1 MWEGSAH
8 GDVTSEERDSLLV
21 ANLSLAHM
29 MEDESL
35 ATPRP
40 TNSGK
45 LSTTIARASSKLARA
60 VGRGLGAVSDF
71 LRSASD
77 SEAIDPFASM
87 DAIPRNG
94 DATRE
99 GTRRER
105 ERESERDLSFDSLLT
120 DEEINDPTLD
130 LARLTD
136 AELDD
141 HAERLVAT
149 ITPAIAHTSG
159 AAHHDLVDDALRVY
173 HDEEAPDG
181 LRRGLA
187 LHAEAASEQREVSFP
202 VIRAV
207 CTGRLQK
214 TMGRRSSSETMYTL
228 RIGNTGMILNA
239 HPLYN
244 AWALANEPAVG
255 ETANCIM
262 QTMDVFVPAP
272 RTDTKASGEESRPTR
287 TAKEVAKTRMS
298 ECVEELGVAIVVL
311 VQVRPSAD
319 GILTVH
325 YGDTFVRDYECG
337 NAPSP
342 CYVTQRELLEF
353 IGDRCNDDYEVA
365 RRLLLYGAP
374 LNKGTADLA
383 KEWQD
388 QGPLQ
393 PTMRT
398 ANGEIGRASCR
409 ERV

>member
-1 MWEGSAH
+1 MWEGSAR

-45 LSTTIARASSKLARA
+45 LSATIARASSKLARA
-60 VGRGLGAVSDF
+60 VGRGLGAVGDF

-105 ERESERDLSFDSLLT
+105 ERESERDLAFDSRLT
-120 DEEINDPTLD
+120 DEEINDNDPAFD
-130 LARLTD
+130 LTRLTD
-136 AELDD
+136 MELDEY
-141 HAERLVAT
+141 AERLVAT

-173 HDEEAPDG
+173 HDEGAPDG

-239 HPLYN
+239 HPLY
-244 AWALANEPAVG
+244 
-255 ETANCIM
+255 
-262 QTMDVFVPAP
+262 
-272 RTDTKASGEESRPTR
+272 K
-287 TAKEVAKTRMS
+287 
-298 ECVEELGVAIVVL
+298 
-311 VQVRPSAD
+311 
-319 GILTVH
+319 
-325 YGDTFVRDYECG
+325 
-337 NAPSP
+337 
-342 CYVTQRELLEF
+342 
-353 IGDRCNDDYEVA
+353 
-365 RRLLLYGAP
+365 
-374 LNKGTADLA
+374 
-383 KEWQD
+383 
-388 QGPLQ
+388 
-393 PTMRT
+393 
-398 ANGEIGRASCR
+398 
-409 ERV
+409 

>member
-1 MWEGSAH
+1 
-8 GDVTSEERDSLLV
+8 
-21 ANLSLAHM
+21 
-29 MEDESL
+29 
-35 ATPRP
+35 
-40 TNSGK
+40 
-45 LSTTIARASSKLARA
+45 
-60 VGRGLGAVSDF
+60 
-71 LRSASD
+71 
-77 SEAIDPFASM
+77 
-87 DAIPRNG
+87 
-94 DATRE
+94 
-99 GTRRER
+99 
-105 ERESERDLSFDSLLT
+105 
-120 DEEINDPTLD
+120 
-130 LARLTD
+130 
-136 AELDD
+136 
-141 HAERLVAT
+141 
-149 ITPAIAHTSG
+149 
-159 AAHHDLVDDALRVY
+159 
-173 HDEEAPDG
+173 
-181 LRRGLA
+181 
-187 LHAEAASEQREVSFP
+187 
-202 VIRAV
+202 
-207 CTGRLQK
+207 
-214 TMGRRSSSETMYTL
+214 
-228 RIGNTGMILNA
+228 MILNA

-244 AWALANEPAVG
+244 AWSLANEPAVG
-255 ETANCIM
+255 EAANCIM

-319 GILTVH
+319 GILTVR

-398 ANGEIGRASCR
+398 ANGELGAPASIPALDHR
-409 ERV
+409 PERSALGSRDNHILVEEEPQAESHEEGSTLDNPILVASLAMTHESTHESGDGDVHISITAP